1 MAAKAGKDLGFSI
14 LLDYYGMVLTEKQ
27 RNILTEYYNDDL
39 SLAEIA
45 ENYGITRQ
53 GVRDAIKH
61 GETTLKELEAKVG
74 FAGRYRRVQEKLEEL
89 EQLVIDTR
97 FECTGPRAN
106 ITTTEYVETLTKML
120 EIIRSMDEANES

>member
-61 GETTLKELEAKVG
+61 GEAT
-74 FAGRYRRVQEKLEEL
+74 
-89 EQLVIDTR
+89 
-97 FECTGPRAN
+97 
-106 ITTTEYVETLTKML
+106 
-120 EIIRSMDEANES
+120 